1 MGSVMGVKNFSKL
14 PPEFYSSPIGNLI
27 SRKLP
32 PHYPQTTEADKTHKW
47 YNYWLPYIES
57 GNDLKSAKYQ
67 LLPKCWTKNLS
78 STGRMM
84 PKFIVTIGDLLPPTI
99 VLFSHS
105 RTMPDYLRVVA
116 PSLFRHRQ
124 KYSDVLMYAAVRYW
138 VMWLSAQVSKLLWNP
153 VSWDDVVFCHDA
165 EGTGE

>member
-14 PPEFYSSPIGNLI
+14 PPEFYSCPIGNLV

-32 PHYPQTTEADKTHKW
+32 PHYPQTIEADKTHKW
-47 YNYWLPYIES
+47 YNYWLPRIGS
-57 GNDLKSAKYQ
+57 GNNLKSAKYQ

-84 PKFIVTIGDLLPPTI
+84 PKFIVTIGDLLPPYTVSLYI
-99 VLFSHS
+99 LEPCLTASGC
-105 RTMPDYLRVVA
+105 A